1 MYWICRSKSDE
12 YSSTECTKVI
22 DLDTLAHGVPLE
34 GRRSSL
40 HSSGKRMNLREPDS
54 CRKRLC
60 FPMSFLGDGGVTL
73 EDDVPADVAEDEE
86 EVVLYVPVVY

>member
-1 MYWICRSKSDE
+1 
-12 YSSTECTKVI
+12 
-22 DLDTLAHGVPLE
+22 
-34 GRRSSL
+34 
-40 HSSGKRMNLREPDS
+40 MNLREPDS